1 MTQLKRVAVAV
12 AMGAVVVTGL
22 PASGQP
28 VAALACSTDWPM
40 FGHDTARTAAACASS
55 ITRLN
60 AATLAPRWFV
70 RTGGAVTAE
79 PAVIGDTVYVGDSVG
94 IMRALDT
101 ADGAVRWTF
110 NAKNNPVHV
119 DKHEASYGVFVS
131 SAAVVPVAG
140 VAGRTLFVGG
150 GGTLYALDAATGKAR
165 WATDL
170 DPRHPTSRAEIE
182 SSPLVYT
189 PRNGS
194 PVVYVGLG
202 TNEASGSVDGGIVA
216 LDART
221 GALRWKYDAEVEK
234 VVHSLTYRDTEGT
247 GSGDVWTSPTV
258 DPTTGFLYFGI
269 GNRDLPHGDT
279 QQVFAIRS
287 DTGARVWKFDEPA
300 ANHGIDDDF
309 GATPI
314 LFTDNT
320 GRRLVVQAGKSG
332 WVYALDAV
340 TGHLVRSV
348 KVAVASSIGG
358 FIGSTAIARVKGH
371 TVLFGNT
378 AIPSSSPGSHPGHAT
393 SLHAVD
399 LETGTVLWHQ
409 PLQVPA
415 YSPVTVAGGVVFAPD
430 TTGFSVNAYGATSGA
445 PLWHVP
451 MAAAPSG
458 GVAIKGASIF
468 FGTGTFFSPG
478 FPPQVTGIWSFALP
492 AA

>member
-1 MTQLKRVAVAV
+1 MFQHD
-12 AMGAVVVTGL
+12 
-22 PASGQP
+22 SG
-28 VAALACSTDWPM
+28 
-40 FGHDTARTAAACASS
+40 RTAAACGTS
-55 ITRLN
+55 ISRLN
-60 AATLAPRWFV
+60 APTLAPRWFV

-79 PAVIGDTVYVGDSVG
+79 PAVVGDTAYIGDGDGV
-94 IMRALDT
+94 MRALNI
-101 ADGAVRWTF
+101 ANGAVRWTF
-110 NAKNNPVHV
+110 DAKNNPVHV
-119 DKHEASYGVFVS
+119 DKHAASYGVFVS
-131 SAAVVPVAG
+131 SAAVVRVAG
-140 VAGRTLFVGG
+140 LAGRTVFVGG

-182 SSPLVYT
+182 SSPLVWT
-189 PRNGS
+189 SRNGA
-194 PVVYVGLG
+194 PVVYIGLG
-202 TNEASGSVDGGIVA
+202 TNEGSGSVDGGIVA

-247 GSGDVWTSPTV
+247 GSGDVWSSPTV
-258 DPTTGFLYFGI
+258 DAVTGFLYFGI

-287 DTGARVWKFDEPA
+287 DTGQRVWKFDEPA

-309 GATPI
+309 GATPV

-332 WVYALDAV
+332 WIYALDAL
-340 TGHLVRSV
+340 TGRAVRSV

-358 FIGSTAIARVKGH
+358 FIGSTAMTRVNGH
-371 TVLFGNT
+371 ATLFGNT
-378 AIPSSSPGSHPGHAT
+378 AIPSGSPGPKPGQAA

-399 LETGTVLWHQ
+399 LETGTVRWHQ
-409 PLQVPA
+409 PMQVPA

-430 TTGFSVNAYGATSGA
+430 TVGFAVNAYDAATGA

-451 MAAAPSG
+451 VAAAPSG
-458 GVAIKGASIF
+458 GVAVSAGSIF
-468 FGTGTFFSPG
+468 FGTGTYFSPG
-478 FPPQVTGIWSFALP
+478 SKVPPQLTGIWSFGLP
-492 AA
+492 A